1 MDKYNSRKNVFI
13 KVTKNYFKLV
23 KHTTIKNQA
32 YIHILFSVLSTVVSS
47 NDKEKS
53 NYLFILFSI
62 K

>member
-1 MDKYNSRKNVFI
+1 MDKYNSRMNVFI
-13 KVTKNYFKLV
+13 KVTKNYFMLV

-32 YIHILFSVLSTVVSS
+32 YIHILSVLSTVVSS

-53 NYLFILFSI
+53 NDLFILFSI

>member
-1 MDKYNSRKNVFI
+1 MDKYNSRRNVFI

-32 YIHILFSVLSTVVSS
+32 YIHILSILSIVVSS
-47 NDKEKS
+47 NDIKKS
-53 NYLFILFSI
+53 NDLFILFSI

>member
-23 KHTTIKNQA
+23 KHTTIKNQV
-32 YIHILFSVLSTVVSS
+32 YIHILSVLSIVVSS
-47 NDKEKS
+47 NDIENS
-53 NYLFILFSI
+53 NDLFILFSI

>member
-23 KHTTIKNQA
+23 KHTTIKSQE
-32 YIHILFSVLSTVVSS
+32 YIHILFVLSIVVSS
-47 NDKEKS
+47 NVIKKS
-53 NYLFILFSI
+53 NDLFILFSI

>member
-1 MDKYNSRKNVFI
+1 MDKYNSRMNVFI

-32 YIHILFSVLSTVVSS
+32 YIRILSVLSIVVSS
-47 NDKEKS
+47 NDTDKS

>member
-32 YIHILFSVLSTVVSS
+32 YIHILFILSIVVSS
-47 NDKEKS
+47 NDIKKS
-53 NYLFILFSI
+53 NDLFILFSI